1 MARAGATMSD
11 AMARARALEPSI
23 SFAVQAPAGSGK
35 TTLLTQR
42 MLRLLTTVAH
52 PEQIVAIT
60 FTRKAAEEMRT
71 RIVAALASAAQA
83 PPEDDFRRATWS
95 LAQAARRHDEQHG
108 WHLVEQP
115 ARLRI
120 MTIDALCQSLVRQMP
135 VTAGMAAAP
144 QIEQDP
150 ALLYRDAAREA
161 LATIAEGGRWRRA
174 VARVLGHLDND
185 WSKLESLLA
194 DMLARRDQWLRV
206 TGVDAE
212 QAALEAAYAR
222 VVGAELD
229 ALLGALPAGAAEELL
244 ALGAHAGAHV
254 DDSPLA
260 GLARLPART
269 PAALDAWHALAGL
282 LLTRSGGWRKSID
295 KRAGFPADGA
305 ANKAMKQRWKDL
317 LASCAT
323 VPGLRHRLR
332 RIELLPTAVF
342 APGEWE
348 TVGALFALL
357 KHATAHLMVLGDL
370 AGRADF
376 TAFSMAALDALG
388 PSGQPTDLALSLDYQ
403 LRHLLIDEFQ
413 DTSITQFELVRRLTA
428 GWSAGDG
435 RTLFLVG
442 DPMQSIYRFRQAD
455 VTLFQRVLDDGH
467 IGDVAIEALELRV
480 NFRAQAGLVDWIN
493 ALVPDALAAAEAGS
507 EHFVAQTAV
516 RPALARACSV
526 HGFDAYGGAAEAAR
540 VAAVIDDIRVREPTA
555 SIAVLVRSRT
565 HLAHITSLLNAR
577 GVALAA
583 REIKAFAA
591 VPVVADLVALA
602 RALMHDADRVAWI
615 AVLRAPWCGVSLA
628 TLAHLGRYDGTLPAA
643 VEQLRDDAA
652 LPSDERARL
661 ARLAAV
667 VAAVRQV
674 AQSLPFAELLEFAW
688 CGLGGPALLDGEDDV
703 TAARALLDIVAGLE
717 REEALLTA
725 ERLAARLADRFATA
739 TSHDPQAVQ
748 LMTMHRAKGLEF
760 DHVIL
765 PGLGRTPRGEQQ
777 RLLLWRE
784 ELVGDDDGESLLLAP
799 IPVKGESA
807 LYPYLRARDAADAAA
822 EAVRLLYVALTRAR
836 REVHLF
842 GHVRVDDD
850 GNCQPHK
857 GSFLALLW
865 PHVGDAFVRGLSAV
879 GADGLPPG
887 EDRAETFRGVPLRRA
902 DPATLPPLERG
913 LAPPLAQRGAAAAEL
928 SVEFDWAGIVARHV
942 GTVAHRLL
950 QALAQQ
956 PERFAHDGWQAPAAR
971 FARGQL
977 RALGVASGELEG
989 AAAQVLAAL
998 ATTLA
1003 SERGRWLFAPGHGEA
1018 AAELCLAAHEADAT
1032 RRVVI
1037 DRTFVDERGRR
1048 WIVDFKTGSH
1058 AGGGRE
1064 QWLDSEQARYRS
1076 QLERYA
1082 SIMAGFESRPI
1093 MLGLYFPLLDAWR
1106 EWPYA
1111 AADGAVAD

>member
-1 MARAGATMSD
+1 MSD
-11 AMARARALEPSI
+11 AAARARALEPSR

-42 MLRLLTTVAH
+42 MLRLLTTVEH

-71 RIVAALASAAQA
+71 RIVGALASAAQA
-83 PPEDDFRRATWS
+83 PPEDDFLRATWS
-95 LAQAARRHDEQHG
+95 LAQAARRHDAQHG

-161 LATIAEGGRWRRA
+161 LATIADGGRWRRA

-185 WSKLESLLA
+185 WAKLETLLA

-212 QAALEAAYAR
+212 QASLEAAYAR

-229 ALLGALPAGAAEELL
+229 ALINDLPADAATELV

-260 GLARLPART
+260 GLERLPART
-269 PAALDAWHALAGL
+269 PDGLPAWHALAGL

-295 KRAGFPADGA
+295 KRAGFPAGGA
-305 ANKAMKQRWKDL
+305 ANKAMKQRWQDL
-317 LASCAT
+317 LADCAA
-323 VPGLRHRLR
+323 VPGLRACLR
-332 RIELLPTAVF
+332 RIELLPTAAF
-342 APGEWE
+342 APGEWD

-376 TAFSMAALDALG
+376 TAYSMAALDALG

-428 GWSAGDG
+428 GWSADDG

-455 VTLFQRVLDDGH
+455 VTLFQRVLDDGR

-526 HGFDAYGGAAEAAR
+526 HGFDAYGGAAEAER
-540 VAAVIDDIRVREPTA
+540 VAAVIDDIRTREPGA
-555 SIAVLVRSRT
+555 SIAVLVRSRA

-602 RALMHDADRVAWI
+602 RALLHEADRVAWV
-615 AVLRAPWCGVSLA
+615 AVLRAPWCGVRLA
-628 TLAHLGRYDGTLPAA
+628 TLAHLARGDTTLPDAL
-643 VEQLRDDAA
+643 EQARDDPA
-652 LPSDERARL
+652 LPPDERARL
-661 ARLAAV
+661 ARVAEV
-667 VAAVRQV
+667 VAAVRR
-674 AQSLPFAELLEFAW
+674 ARHALPFAELLEFAW
-688 CGLGGPALLDGEDDV
+688 CGLGGPALLNGEDDV

-717 REEALLTA
+717 REEAQLTA

-739 TSHDPQAVQ
+739 SSHDPQAVQ

-760 DHVIL
+760 DHVLL

-784 ELVGDDDGESLLLAP
+784 ELVGDADGESLLLAP

-842 GHVRVDDD
+842 GHARVDEA
-850 GNCQPHK
+850 GECQPHK

-865 PHVGDAFVRGLSAV
+865 PHVADAFMRGLSAV
-879 GADGLPPG
+879 GEVSAV
-887 EDRAETFRGVPLRRA
+887 AEVDIEETLRGVPLRRA
-902 DPATLPPLERG
+902 ELATLPAPEHGLAAL
-913 LAPPLAQRGAAAAEL
+913 LAPPGAAAVEPQ
-928 SVEFDWAGIVARHV
+928 VEFDWAGIVARHV

-950 QALAQQ
+950 QAVAQQ
-956 PERFAHDGWQAPAAR
+956 PERFERDGWQAPAAR

-977 RALGVASGELEG
+977 RALGVAVGELDD
-989 AAAQVLAAL
+989 AVTQVLTAL

-1003 SERGRWLFAPGHGEA
+1003 SERGRWLFASAHEEA
-1018 AAELCLAAHEADAT
+1018 AAELCLAAHDAGET

-1037 DRTFVDERGRR
+1037 DRTFIDARGRR

-1064 QWLDSEQARYRS
+1064 QWLDSEQARYRP

-1082 SIMAGFESRPI
+1082 AIMAGFESRPI

-1111 AADGAVAD
+1111 MPAGSAPD